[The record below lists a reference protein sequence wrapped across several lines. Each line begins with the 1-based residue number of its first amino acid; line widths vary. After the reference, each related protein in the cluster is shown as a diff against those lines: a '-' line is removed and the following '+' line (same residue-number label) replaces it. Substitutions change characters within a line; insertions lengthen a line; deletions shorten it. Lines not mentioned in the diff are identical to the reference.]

1 MKILTKEEEQEHYKY
16 APPFFPLFGPLS
28 PYLTGTNH
36 LQTLIY
42 SHSETLKGGI
52 GGGIVGLGLGA
63 LGVYGAAARFP
74 AFRSLTIPLRAFLI
88 TSSGTFAGE
97 LEFSCCY
104 AVPGLRQDKF
114 NGRESSRPRKQQ
126 W

>member
-1 MKILTKEEEQEHYKY
+1 M
-16 APPFFPLFGPLS
+16 
-28 PYLTGTNH
+28 
-36 LQTLIY
+36 
-42 SHSETLKGGI
+42 
-52 GGGIVGLGLGA
+52 GLGLGA

-97 LEFSCCY
+97 LEFPFCY
-104 AVPGLRQDKF
+104 AVPGLGQDEAD
-114 NGRESSRPRKQQ
+114 GGESRRPRKQQ